1 MEQRGRIE
9 VTGNT
14 ILEVKD
20 ASISYVTRREKI
32 DAVRKVSLTL
42 EKGSI
47 TGLVGESGCG
57 KSTLATIFLKLIY
70 PPARIQ
76 EGSLYYHGNSEV
88 VNVLEM
94 LEN

>member
-9 VTGNT
+9 MTGNT
-14 ILEVKD
+14 ILEVKE

-57 KSTLATIFLKLIY
+57 KSTLDVVVQSQITRKL
-70 PPARIQ
+70 
-76 EGSLYYHGNSEV
+76 ESLRKNLGLSI
-88 VNVLEM
+88 L
-94 LEN
+94 